1 MEYLS
6 NKWNGLNKRG
16 KIIVCV
22 VALVIVVAIVQGV

>member
-1 MEYLS
+1 MNKIME
-6 NKWNGLNKRG
+6 KWNGLNKRG